1 MKNFGI
7 HLHDFSEADVAILGV
22 LLGKAAR
29 SSVESM
35 REQSWH
41 VEFFDF
47 DRKKNL
53 FDGLKIA
60 DLGNIEVKKHETITK
75 AVAEIVKGKK
85 IPFLLG
91 GNHQLTLYALKAFE
105 HFPKLLVFDAHT
117 DIYDTYMDE
126 KVAESVENL
135 PMTNEE
141 KEKDNC
147 ATWVRRFVE
156 ISSPENVAYFGI
168 RSGEEEAF
176 QFMQKNSVAYFTP
189 KMLKENFAA
198 AKKFI
203 SDFTANRDV
212 YVTVDIDFFDPAVAP
227 AVYHPEPSGHTFP
240 EFQELLSSIK
250 GKIVGADVVELK
262 PIPEN
267 FVTEF
272 LAVKTIFEIFGK
284 INNQIKL

>member
-7 HLHDFSEADVAILGV
+7 HLHDFAEADVAILGV

-53 FDGLKIA
+53 FEGLKVA
-60 DLGNIEVKKHETITK
+60 DLGNIEVRSHETITK
-75 AVAEIVKGKK
+75 AVAEIVKSKK

-91 GNHQLTLYALKAFE
+91 GNHQLTLYALKAFD
-105 HFPKLLVFDAHT
+105 PLPRVLIFDAHT
-117 DIYDTYMDE
+117 DIYDRYMDE
-126 KVAESVENL
+126 KVSDSVEGL
-135 PMTNEE
+135 PMTDEE
-141 KEKDNC
+141 KKKSNC
-147 ATWVRRFVE
+147 ATWVRRFIE
-156 ISSPENVAYFGI
+156 AAGPENVAYFGV
-168 RSGEEEAF
+168 RSGEEEAMD
-176 QFMQKNSVAYFTP
+176 FMQQNSVAFFTP
-189 KMLKENFAA
+189 KILRENFQQV
-198 AKKFI
+198 KDFI
-203 SDFTANRDV
+203 SRFTSGQSV
-212 YVTVDIDFFDPAVAP
+212 YMTVDIDFFDPSVAP
-227 AVYHPEPSGHTFP
+227 AVYHPEPNGHTFP
-240 EFQELLSSIK
+240 EFQELLSAVK
-250 GKIVGADVVELK
+250 GKVVGADIVELK

-284 INNQIKL
+284 INDQAKL